1 MFVPTLIIAICYI
14 TIVTV
19 VWRKSSFTVS
29 SRRSKAE
36 DSCMELSTVVTKG
49 QIKVFF
55 SFNCIIYFQLLS
67 AKNELKNIHGK
78 SMVGTVHHLTH
89 FYLKTWW
96 IVTQNYRFFFC
107 SLDKIILRFWGNQF
121 FLYLMSM
128 VRLFPYCVWTK
139 FLTSILLWRRLVK
152 HTKQT
157 ICIRNMLIAIVLNI
171 WALFPLTQK

>member
-1 MFVPTLIIAICYI
+1 MYITLTSLAVMFVPTLIIAICYI

-55 SFNCIIYFQLLS
+55 SFNCIIYFQLFS

-89 FYLKTWW
+89 SYLKTWW
-96 IVTQNYRFFFC
+96 IVTQNYRFFFVLLTK
-107 SLDKIILRFWGNQF
+107 SYPVTSSIIIW
-121 FLYLMSM
+121 
-128 VRLFPYCVWTK
+128 LF
-139 FLTSILLWRRLVK
+139 
-152 HTKQT
+152 HTY
-157 ICIRNMLIAIVLNI
+157 
-171 WALFPLTQK
+171 